1 MNVLFKS
8 KCDKIQVSVDAYM
21 AKIDIPSK
29 RLIQIRPEDWVKL
42 LVPDCKSEWISE
54 MKTEKVPKIESR
66 LDSLFWVESPDGPYI
81 LNIEPQGYK
90 DKAMPARML
99 RYRADI
105 WEYTMSKDKST
116 PRINQAVIFYFP
128 EHDNERNT
136 LNDDWQGKLTIDYN
150 YDVIKVWELK
160 KDIIIN
166 QKLYGLYPLLP
177 LMQIEEKEIPEDI
190 IKKAVDAIETV
201 EDTHL
206 KADLLVAMSI
216 LAGYKFSNILVKKYI
231 RRETLMESS
240 LYNEWMEEERKEA
253 AIAIA
258 MATTATTQR
267 NIIELL
273 AERFDIVP
281 KKTRENI
288 EEIKDMVILNE
299 LFRKSIRVSTI
310 EDFQTILDKA
320 IKNK

>member
-1 MNVLFKS
+1 MP
-8 KCDKIQVSVDAYM
+8 
-21 AKIDIPSK
+21 KIDIPSK

-42 LVPDCKSEWISE
+42 LVPGCKSEWISE
-54 MKTEKVPKIESR
+54 MKTEKIPKIESR

-105 WEYTMSKDKST
+105 WEYTMSKYRSI

-128 EHDNERNT
+128 EHDNEKNT
-136 LNDDWQGKLTIDYN
+136 LNDDWQGKLTIDYT
-150 YDVIKVWELK
+150 YEVIKVWELK
-160 KDIIIN
+160 KDLIIN

-177 LMQIEEKEIPEDI
+177 LMQIEKMETPEDI
-190 IKKAVDAIETV
+190 IKKTVDAIETV
-201 EDTHL
+201 ENTTL
-206 KADLLVAMSI
+206 KADLMAAMSI
-216 LAGYKFSNILVKKYI
+216 LASYKFSEILVKKYV
-231 RRETLMESS
+231 RREILMGSP

-253 AIAIA
+253 A
-258 MATTATTQR
+258 TATTQK

-288 EEIKDMVILNE
+288 EEIKDIIILTE

>member
-1 MNVLFKS
+1 
-8 KCDKIQVSVDAYM
+8 M

-42 LVPDCKSEWISE
+42 LVPGCKSEWISE
-54 MKTEKVPKIESR
+54 MKTEKIPKIESR

-128 EHDNERNT
+128 EHDNEKNT
-136 LNDDWQGKLTIDYN
+136 LNDDWQGNITIDYN
-150 YDVIKVWELK
+150 YSVIKIWELK
-160 KDIIIN
+160 KDLIIN

-177 LMQIEEKEIPEDI
+177 LMEIEKSEMPEDI
-190 IKKAVDAIETV
+190 IKKTVNAIDTV
-201 EDTHL
+201 EDATL
-206 KADLLVAMSI
+206 KADLMAAMSI
-216 LAGYKFSNILVKKYI
+216 LASYKFSDYLLKKYV
-231 RRETLMESS
+231 RREILMGSP
-240 LYNEWMEEERKEA
+240 LYNEWMEEERKE
-253 AIAIA
+253 
-258 MATTATTQR
+258 TATATSQKF
-267 NIIELL
+267 IIESL

-288 EEIKDMVILNE
+288 AQINDIVILTE

-310 EDFQTILDKA
+310 EDFETILDKA

>member
-1 MNVLFKS
+1 
-8 KCDKIQVSVDAYM
+8 M

-42 LVPDCKSEWISE
+42 LVPGCKSEWISE
-54 MKTEKVPKIESR
+54 MKTEKIPKIESR

-128 EHDNERNT
+128 EHDNEKNT
-136 LNDDWQGKLTIDYN
+136 LNDDWQGNITIDYN
-150 YDVIKVWELK
+150 YSVIKIWELK
-160 KDIIIN
+160 KDLIIN

-177 LMQIEEKEIPEDI
+177 LMEIEKSEMPEDI
-190 IKKAVDAIETV
+190 IKKTVDAIDTV
-201 EDTHL
+201 EDTTL
-206 KADLLVAMSI
+206 KADLMAAMSI
-216 LAGYKFSNILVKKYI
+216 LASYKFSDYLLKKYV
-231 RRETLMESS
+231 RREILMGSP
-240 LYNEWMEEERKEA
+240 LYNEWMEEERKE
-253 AIAIA
+253 
-258 MATTATTQR
+258 TSTANSQKF
-267 NIIELL
+267 IIESL

-288 EEIKDMVILNE
+288 AQINDIVILTE

-310 EDFQTILDKA
+310 EDFETILDKA

>member
-1 MNVLFKS
+1 MP
-8 KCDKIQVSVDAYM
+8 
-21 AKIDIPSK
+21 KIDIPSK

-42 LVPDCKSEWISE
+42 LVPGCKSEWISE
-54 MKTEKVPKIESR
+54 MKTEKVPKTESR
-66 LDSLFWVESPDGPYI
+66 LDSLFWVDSPDGPYI

-128 EHDNERNT
+128 EHDNEKNT

-160 KDIIIN
+160 KDLIIN

-177 LMQIEEKEIPEDI
+177 LMQIEEKEMPEDI
-190 IKKAVDAIETV
+190 IKKTVDAIETV
-201 EDTHL
+201 GDTTL
-206 KADLLVAMSI
+206 KADLMAAMSI
-216 LAGYKFSNILVKKYI
+216 LASYKFSEYLVRKYV
-231 RRETLMESS
+231 RREILMESP
-240 LYNEWMEEERKEA
+240 LYNEWMEAERKE
-253 AIAIA
+253 
-258 MATTATTQR
+258 TATATSQKF
-267 NIIELL
+267 IIESL

-288 EEIKDMVILNE
+288 EEIKDIVILTE
-299 LFRKSIRVSTI
+299 LFRKSIRVATI

-320 IKNK
+320 IKDK